1 MNFRETHSYFF
12 LRRPATGKTYREK
25 LRGQLAL
32 FVRNHQDNIF
42 LETQRKGAKKL
53 VAIVWTD
60 PANPWKGTIT
70 ADWTVSMVLVKGLTD
85 RLGKMIELASAQA
98 WRLQRVRAR
107 RHRPPLN
114 GYPVIPAGVRND
126 EGGIF

>member
-1 MNFRETHSYFF
+1 
-12 LRRPATGKTYREK
+12 
-25 LRGQLAL
+25 
-32 FVRNHQDNIF
+32 
-42 LETQRKGAKKL
+42 
-53 VAIVWTD
+53 
-60 PANPWKGTIT
+60 
-70 ADWTVSMVLVKGLTD
+70 MVLMKGLTD